1 MAIRFTKSTGHFG
14 EFDLD
19 YVSIETEGITIE
31 ELEDSFQRF
40 LKACGYIIDD
50 MARPQ
55 EWGSD
60 EDIENELKKIWSDKK
75 SSLIEEEE

>member
-50 MARPQ
+50 MAKPQ
-55 EWGSD
+55 ECFC
-60 EDIENELKKIWSDKK
+60 DK
-75 SSLIEEEE
+75 EEE

>member
-1 MAIRFTKSTGHFG
+1 MSINFTKSNGHFG

-19 YVSIETEGITIE
+19 YVNISTDGITLE

-40 LKACGYIIDD
+40 LKACGYIVDD
-50 MARPQ
+50 MAKPQ

-60 EDIENELKKIWSDKK
+60 EDIEKECKKMRLNEIG
-75 SSLIEEEE
+75 LIEEED

>member
-1 MAIRFTKSTGHFG
+1 MGIRFTKSNGHFG

-19 YVSIETEGITIE
+19 YICIDTNGITIE

-40 LKACGYIIDD
+40 LKACGFIIDD
-50 MARPQ
+50 MAKPQ

-60 EDIENELKKIWSDKK
+60 EDIEKECKKMRLNEIG
-75 SSLIEEEE
+75 LIEEED